1 MENLELTIE
10 LYRVKNS
17 FFSFITRDLSHI
29 QQLQCVG
36 HTWYSALGLMEW
48 PRHTEFLPQVDL
60 TPYTGEGT

>member
-36 HTWYSALGLMEW
+36 HTWYSALGLME
-48 PRHTEFLPQVDL
+48 
-60 TPYTGEGT
+60 